1 MQHRGVVSA
10 SQDNFSLSI
19 NRILPNNN
27 EEEGVTADNSRIP
40 KEGNA
45 SGDYS
50 VMSSQQLYSFNKRK
64 YSEAVPSSGFIG
76 NFRNRN

>member
-10 SQDNFSLSI
+10 SQDNFSISI

-27 EEEGVTADNSRIP
+27 EEEGVTADNTRVP

-45 SGDYS
+45 SSDYS
-50 VMSSQQLYSFNKRK
+50 VMSS
-64 YSEAVPSSGFIG
+64 
-76 NFRNRN
+76 